1 MFKPVPIL
9 LTKFSV
15 FSVSAEICLF
25 HCLTHF
31 SFTSPGNEQK
41 EDDEPDKMAIAA
53 QRIGRLKRFIIR
65 VIKGFFCGIKGA
77 LCFIFRCGK
86 ARIRETDMDLDIL
99 ADKEF
104 QVSSRPKVDVTY
116 VIPYEKS

>member
-1 MFKPVPIL
+1 M
-9 LTKFSV
+9 
-15 FSVSAEICLF
+15 E
-25 HCLTHF
+25 
-31 SFTSPGNEQK
+31 E
-41 EDDEPDKMAIAA
+41 DEPDKMAIAV

-86 ARIRETDMDLDIL
+86 ARVRETDMDLDIL

-104 QVSSRPKVDVTY
+104 QVRSRSTVHFGRRLCLCSTRRVMKDRVRY
-116 VIPYEKS
+116 NKIKIIKIPSHISHPPDLTQS

>member
-1 MFKPVPIL
+1 MPVL
-9 LTKFSV
+9 
-15 FSVSAEICLF
+15 
-25 HCLTHF
+25 HCLIRF
-31 SFTSPGNEQK
+31 PFTSPGNEK
-41 EDDEPDKMAIAA
+41 MEDDEPDKMAIAA

-86 ARIRETDMDLDIL
+86 ARIRETDMDLNIL

-104 QVSSRPKVDVTY
+104 QVSPRSKVDLPY
-116 VIPYEKS
+116 SISIPTTIR

>member
-1 MFKPVPIL
+1 M
-9 LTKFSV
+9 
-15 FSVSAEICLF
+15 E
-25 HCLTHF
+25 
-31 SFTSPGNEQK
+31 E
-41 EDDEPDKMAIAA
+41 DEPDKMAIAA

-86 ARIRETDMDLDIL
+86 ARVRETDMDLDIL

-104 QVSSRPKVDVTY
+104 QVRSREGFARGMAPKDFYQRAVLALRWSGGAISPVSGGKSSQWW
-116 VIPYEKS
+116 